1 MNPNDPNVVLLE
13 RVAEQLGR
21 ALLEQLVFVGGAVAG
36 VLITDPALPE
46 IRPTQDV
53 DVICSVIARSDYHEL
68 GRQLR
73 QRGFQEDSRPGAP
86 LCRWCIDDLILD
98 LMPAQSEILGF
109 TNRWYPLALETA
121 QPQGLPS
128 GRSIRVVTAPVFL
141 ATKLEAFHGRGKG
154 DYLFSHD
161 LEDLI
166 AVVDG
171 RASLLEECRLSP
183 PELRNDLAAQF
194 RDLLSTPAFL
204 EALPGFLPPDQ
215 ASQQRLPDVLMV
227 LQAITALAEP

>member
-1 MNPNDPNVVLLE
+1 MNPNEPNVVLLE

-73 QRGFQEDSRPGAP
+73 QRGFQEDCRPGAP
-86 LCRWCIDDLILD
+86 LCRWCINDLILD

-109 TNRWYPLALETA
+109 SNRWYPLALETA
-121 QPQGLPS
+121 QLQGLPS

-141 ATKLEAFHGRGKG
+141 ATKLEAFHGRGKA

-161 LEDLI
+161 LEDMM

-183 PELRNDLAAQF
+183 PELRNDLAARF
-194 RDLLSTPAFL
+194 RDLLNTPAFL
-204 EALPGFLPPDQ
+204 EALPAFLPPDQ

>member
-1 MNPNDPNVVLLE
+1 MNPNEPNVVLLE

-86 LCRWCIDDLILD
+86 LCRWCINDLILD
-98 LMPAQSEILGF
+98 LMPAQIEILGF
-109 TNRWYPLALETA
+109 SNRWYPLALETA
-121 QPQGLPS
+121 QLQGLPS

-161 LEDLI
+161 LEDLM

-194 RDLLSTPAFL
+194 RDLLNTPAFL
-204 EALPGFLPPDQ
+204 EALPAFLPPDQ

>member
-1 MNPNDPNVVLLE
+1 MNPNEPNVVLLE

-86 LCRWCIDDLILD
+86 LCRWCINDLILD

-109 TNRWYPLALETA
+109 SNRWYPLALETA
-121 QPQGLPS
+121 QLQGLPS

-141 ATKLEAFHGRGKG
+141 ATKLEAFHGRGKA

-161 LEDLI
+161 LEDMM

-194 RDLLSTPAFL
+194 RDLLNTPAFL
-204 EALPGFLPPDQ
+204 EALPAFLPPDQ

>member
-1 MNPNDPNVVLLE
+1 MNPNEPNVVLLE

-109 TNRWYPLALETA
+109 SNRWYPLALETA
-121 QPQGLPS
+121 QLQGLPS

-141 ATKLEAFHGRGKG
+141 ATKLQAFHGRGKG

-161 LEDLI
+161 LEDLM

-194 RDLLSTPAFL
+194 RDLLNTPAFL
-204 EALPGFLPPDQ
+204 EALPAFLPPDQ